1 VADLIMEEIEKIRS
15 QGINPSEF
23 DTAREQLKGNY
34 ILSLES
40 NNSRMN
46 AIGRS
51 ELLLGTI
58 KTPSEILEKIDKTT
72 IDDVVRIAGDIL
84 VPDRRSVAVVGCE
97 NVLGGCNI

>member
-1 VADLIMEEIEKIRS
+1 
-15 QGINPSEF
+15 
-23 DTAREQLKGNY
+23 
-34 ILSLES
+34 
-40 NNSRMN
+40 MN